1 MSRGDIQYST
11 KYEDNMYIYRHVIL
25 PEDMAKHVPK
35 THLMTETEWRNL
47 GIQMTSG
54 WMHYMRY
61 DPEPHIVPFRRL
73 KNANDSQTTQ

>member
-1 MSRGDIQYST
+1 MIVDHRIY
-11 KYEDNMYIYRHVIL
+11 YRHVIL
-25 PEDMAKHVPK
+25 PEDMAKQLPK

-61 DPEPHIVPFRRL
+61 DPGMH
-73 KNANDSQTTQ
+73 NY

>member
-1 MSRGDIQYST
+1 LVYD
-11 KYEDNMYIYRHVIL
+11 RHVIL
-25 PEDMAKHVPK
+25 PEDMAKLLPK

-61 DPEPHIVPFRRL
+61 EPGMHNLIIYYIYIYIL
-73 KNANDSQTTQ
+73 YDKL